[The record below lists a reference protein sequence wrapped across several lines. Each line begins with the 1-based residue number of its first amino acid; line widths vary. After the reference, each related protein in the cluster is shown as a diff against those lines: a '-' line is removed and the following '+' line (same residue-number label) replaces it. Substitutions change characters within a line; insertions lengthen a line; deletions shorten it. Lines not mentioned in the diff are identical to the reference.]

1 MTAHNLA
8 PAPRQSAPGT
18 AAAIEVAVLVI
29 GSENAARARTLQ
41 SLQKQSCITHVIS
54 SGDSLASVAAP
65 VSLIV
70 QAGVELEYTACE
82 RLALLLRTAPDLG
95 WVTGGSLE
103 VPQPLSLSDAVMSIC
118 AVRTTDAR
126 RVLGDARWQEAAH
139 NGRGTPGLALQLVVA
154 MHHRGLRGLSIGQ
167 PPIAWHEPSDEW
179 TALCR
184 QAQITLEKLGLDMD
198 ARLDPHGDGPPRIP
212 LQRLER
218 GLWPSTISRQ
228 AGEPAGP
235 HRMLMLLQGFPM
247 GGYTAF
253 NADLIQRLVAR
264 GHHVTTACTEWWR
277 STWRLDQV
285 RRVAPDIHHVPSC
298 AEFAAIPAYIAHLI
312 ESRQIDVVFL
322 SHSFLSYRLLPL
334 LREAF
339 PHVAFVDYVH
349 TEWFEAHMYGSYA
362 TMSARYTS
370 SLDAQVVSSRTLAD
384 ALVQQGAEA
393 SRVHVAHIGID
404 THVWNAAGIDRDGIR
419 RAFGAAPES
428 TVLLFAGRLSPEK
441 RPQLAVDALDH
452 LRGEGRDVRLVVA
465 GDGPMLQM
473 MNELLER
480 RGLSAHAAL
489 LGEVDEDTLRQVY
502 AASDIYFAPSEI
514 EGIARTLYEAMAL
527 GCVPVVSDVGGQRE
541 LVVPGVG
548 SLVPPEGNEVTPY
561 LPALRQWCDG
571 ASRTVAGTAAWTHV
585 AGAFDSEHTVRAIE
599 TAMSAALR
607 QAAARSVERA
617 ADIDKATAEEL
628 AVMGLE
634 VMRRHASP
642 AFTNR

>member
-1 MTAHNLA
+1 MMADDLA
-8 PAPRQSAPGT
+8 LAARQSAPGT
-18 AAAIEVAVLVI
+18 AATVEVAVLVM
-29 GSENAARARTLQ
+29 GTEHPARARTLR
-41 SLQKQSCITHVIS
+41 SLQKQSCVTRVIS
-54 SGDSLASVAAP
+54 SGDSLASVTTP

-82 RLALLLRTAPDLG
+82 RLALLLRTVPHIG

-103 VPQPLSLSDAVMSIC
+103 VPEPRSLSDAVMAIC

-126 RVLGDARWQEAAH
+126 RVLGDVRWREAAH
-139 NGRGTPGLALQLVVA
+139 DGRGTPGLPLQLVVA
-154 MHHRGLRGLSIGQ
+154 MHHRGQRGLCMGQ
-167 PPIAWHEPSDEW
+167 PPIAWHEPSGEW
-179 TALCR
+179 TALCQ
-184 QAQITLEKLGLDMD
+184 QAQNTLETIGLDM
-198 ARLDPHGDGPPRIP
+198 AACLDPHGDVPPRIP
-212 LQRLER
+212 LQRLDR
-218 GLWPSTISRQ
+218 GLWPATISRQ
-228 AGEPAGP
+228 AGESAGP
-235 HRMLMLLQGFPM
+235 HRILMLLQGFPM

-264 GHHVTTACTEWWR
+264 GHQVTTACTEWWR

-298 AEFAAIPAYIAHLI
+298 GEYAAIPAYIAYLI

-349 TEWFEAHMYGSYA
+349 TEWFETHMYGSYA
-362 TMSARYTS
+362 AMSAQYTS
-370 SLDAQVVSSRTLAD
+370 RLDAQVVSSRRLAD
-384 ALVQQGAEA
+384 ALVQQGADG

-404 THVWNAAGIDRDGIR
+404 THVWNAAGIDREGIR

-441 RPQLAVDALDH
+441 RPQLAVEALGH

-571 ASRTVAGTAAWTHV
+571 ASRAIAGTAARTHV

-599 TAMSAALR
+599 TAISAALR
-607 QAAARSVERA
+607 HAMARSVARA
-617 ADIDKATAEEL
+617 AGFDQATAEEL

-634 VMRRHASP
+634 VMRRHA
-642 AFTNR
+642 AAAAA